1 MKIFKMLKQ
10 NNVLDKSFFSIVG
23 SQIIIKIIAFCN
35 SIFLARILTKGDF
48 GIYSYAQN
56 FLSILLLL
64 DGIGTISSIIQF
76 ASENYSDVQKQSAYA
91 KFGFSIGL
99 TFNTVLSLGIFVYA
113 MTGSFSIGGAGKIIA
128 IMSFQPVLSYI
139 QNFFSCNLRFRFKN
153 NLFSI
158 MNVVASVINI
168 TSIIIGAYF
177 WGVQGVAYSLY
188 CYYIIVILIYIVVFL
203 RLPNIY
209 KNKLKLSGFE
219 KKSFIKLSFSAA
231 INDSILHLIMVM
243 DLFLIGVLIGNELV
257 VATYK
262 VATVIPTALT
272 FIPASIMLYA
282 YPYYARYKDDLN
294 WIKKSLFAI
303 IGLLFIVNIFI
314 IIILIIWA
322 PFFIQLIYG
331 EQYLDAVPAFR
342 ILLIGYLF
350 TGTFRTP
357 LVNFL
362 WSQKKNLFVIG
373 LSLFIGVF
381 NIIFDIVLIKTNG
394 ALGAAYATMAT
405 YIVSAGLSILLAL
418 IVYLQKKNK
427 IKIENDNL
435 INQEKFNKENI
446 KNYENTFDKKAIEN
460 INSADMNN
468 KDIINDDTKNSEN
481 TKDENSDNTVF

>member
-1 MKIFKMLKQ
+1 MNSLKKLFK
-10 NNVLDKSFFSIVG
+10 NGFFSIVG

-48 GIYSYAQN
+48 GLYSYAQN

-64 DGIGTISSIIQF
+64 DGLGTISSIIQF
-76 ASENYSDVQKQSAYA
+76 ASENYNDVQKQSAYA

-99 TFNTVLSLGIFVYA
+99 TFNTLLSLGIFIYA
-113 MTGSFSIGGAGKIIA
+113 MVGTFSIEGAGKIIA
-128 IMSFQPVLSYI
+128 IMSFQPILSYI

-153 NLFSI
+153 NIFSI

-203 RLPNIY
+203 QLPNIY
-209 KNKLKLSGFE
+209 NNNKLKLSGFE

-231 INDSILHLIMVM
+231 INDSILHLIMVI
-243 DLFLIGVLIGNELV
+243 DLFLIGILISNELI
-257 VATYK
+257 VASYK
-262 VATVIPTALT
+262 VSTVIPTALT
-272 FIPASIMLYA
+272 FIPASIMVYA
-282 YPYYARYKDDLN
+282 YPYFARYKNDLN
-294 WIKKSLFAI
+294 WIKKALISI
-303 IGLLFIVNIFI
+303 IGLLFVINI
-314 IIILIIWA
+314 IIVAILIIWA

-405 YIVSAGLSILLAL
+405 YIVSAIASLILAF
-418 IVYLQKKNK
+418 IVFINIKKSNNK
-427 IKIENDNL
+427 KDLDIIE
-435 INQEKFNKENI
+435 KTTENI
-446 KNYENTFDKKAIEN
+446 EITEEQLKQD
-460 INSADMNN
+460 SSDR
-468 KDIINDDTKNSEN
+468 NDNSEN
-481 TKDENSDNTVF
+481 VKTLKRIKSKDAIIDTEDINSNDLKKEE